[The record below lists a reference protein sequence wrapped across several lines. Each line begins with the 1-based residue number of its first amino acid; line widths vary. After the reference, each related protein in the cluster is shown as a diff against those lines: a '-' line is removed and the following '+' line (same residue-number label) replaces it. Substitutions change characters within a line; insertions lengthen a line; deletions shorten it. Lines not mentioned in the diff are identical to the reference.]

1 MKSAHSLEVLF
12 EDQWIIVVGK
22 PSGMLSVGF
31 PGNRSR
37 TAEKILEDMHR
48 SRGKIKIGAVH
59 RLDRDTSGV
68 MMFACTEE
76 ARTRIMD
83 EWQDIVSERIYRC
96 VCSRNPAAA
105 PLPESGTIDA
115 PLAYNRSD
123 VAFVPRKG
131 DAKALKDAEKA
142 VTHFRVLVRGLK
154 YDLVECELETGRK
167 NQIRAHMAHL
177 GHPVIGDEVYNG
189 AHPGS
194 DRAQSESPIG
204 RLALHAR
211 VLAFTHPFTGT
222 QHRFEIPEPDT
233 FEKIVKRGSKMSAAN
248 PSGAKV
254 PGAPQ
259 KRGSTQ
265 GQSPKYPGLNE
276 SGASRSASYKPGD
289 ADAEKKIPRRQRG
302 KPVQTG
308 AQEARRQGGRKERES
323 EDFTD
328 LKEVPRKSRTRQET
342 GKSRFIP
349 GK

>member
-37 TAEKILEDMHR
+37 TAEKILEDMNR
-48 SRGKIKIGAVH
+48 SRGKVKIGAVH

-96 VCSRNPAAA
+96 VCSRNRDST
-105 PLPESGTIDA
+105 PLPDSGTIDA

-142 VTHFRVLVRGLK
+142 VTHFRVLERGPK

-177 GHPVIGDEVYNG
+177 GHPVIGDEVYG
-189 AHPGS
+189 DA
-194 DRAQSESPIG
+194 DDSPIG

-211 VLAFTHPFTGT
+211 VLAFTHPFTGA

-233 FEKIVKRGSKMSAAN
+233 FEKTVKKGSKAA
-248 PSGAKV
+248 GAKV
-254 PGAPQ
+254 SGALKTQGTAQPQ
-259 KRGSTQ
+259 GAAR
-265 GQSPKYPGLNE
+265 GQSPKKLGT
-276 SGASRSASYKPGD
+276 GTAGD
-289 ADAEKKIPRRQRG
+289 AATEKKIPRRQRG

-308 AQEARRQGGRKERES
+308 TPDSRRPTGRKERDV
-323 EDFTD
+323 EDLTD
-328 LKEVPRKSRTRQET
+328 LKAVPRKSRTRQIT